1 MNPHQN
7 ILKASRH
14 ISEMANDAYEPLPY
28 KPISGDS
35 HVTEPPNLYKEY
47 LDPKFRDRA
56 PHMEIGPKGGSIY
69 VIEGI
74 NDGKPYTIGMG
85 TIAGA
90 GVDPKEIKIDEWK
103 FEDIHKG
110 GYDPKA
116 RVAAQDRDGIGGEII
131 FPSVGMVLCN
141 HPDEMFKQACFTA
154 YNRWLQEF
162 QAYAPDRLFGLG
174 QTAVLSVKQTIADL
188 EKIKEMGFCG
198 AMFPSDPAAGF
209 EYDDPQFDPVW
220 EAAVALKLPIAFHI
234 LTSKREA
241 KVIVDALMNN
251 REKNRGRSM
260 AYFHH
265 TLIRANQD
273 LISAFVWG
281 RVFERFP
288 DLRIV
293 CAEADAGWVPHF
305 MYRMD
310 HFYRRHRFHS
320 NVQDMAR
327 LPSEHVA
334 ENVYFTFQDDLVAF
348 HCLGMLNPKRLLWSN
363 DYPHPDATWPW
374 SRQLLAYQT
383 QDLSDE
389 ERRWIL
395 RDNAVEAFH
404 LPVS

>member
-1 MNPHQN
+1 MNAQQN
-7 ILKASRH
+7 IIKGSRH
-14 ISEMANDAYEPLPY
+14 IAEMANDKVEPLPY
-28 KPISGDS
+28 KPISADS
-35 HVTEPPNLYKEY
+35 HVTEPPELYRDY
-47 LDPKFRDRA
+47 LEPKYRDRA

-74 NDGKPYTIGMG
+74 YEGKPYTVGMG
-85 TIAGA
+85 TIAAA
-90 GVDPKEIKIDEWK
+90 GVNPKEIKLDEWK

-110 GYDPKA
+110 GHDPKA
-116 RVAAQDRDGIGGEII
+116 RVAAQERDGIGGEII
-131 FPSVGMVLCN
+131 YPSVGMVLCN
-141 HPDEMFKQACFTA
+141 HPDVDFKQACFTA

-162 QAYAPDRLFGLG
+162 QSFAPDRLFGLG
-174 QTAVLSVKQTIADL
+174 QTAAMSVKQTIADL
-188 EKIKEMGFCG
+188 EKMKQMGFCG
-198 AMFPSDPAAGF
+198 AMFPSDPATGF

-251 REKNRGRSM
+251 RENNRGRSM
-260 AYFHH
+260 AHFHH

-273 LISAFVWG
+273 LISTFVWG
-281 RVFERFP
+281 RIFERFP
-288 DLRIV
+288 DLKLV

-305 MYRMD
+305 MYRLD

-320 NVQDMAR
+320 NVQEMAK
-327 LPSEHVA
+327 LPSERVSD
-334 ENVYFTFQDDLVAF
+334 NVYFTFQDDLVA
-348 HCLGMLNPKRLLWSN
+348 LNSLNMLNPRRLLWSN
-363 DYPHPDATWPW
+363 DFPHPDATWPW

-383 QDLSDE
+383 QNMSDD

-395 RDNAVEAFH
+395 RDNVVEAFN